1 MAFIVCHHECIKETA
16 DLMGF
21 FVLLSHP
28 PVGKHGFLSSYN
40 GIDNGTETEIQF
52 FRRLF
57 HTVLYPP
64 LDHFHKTACNVVQK
78 KFIGNILF
86 LMI

>member
-1 MAFIVCHHECIKETA
+1 
-16 DLMGF
+16 MGF
-21 FVLLSHP
+21 FALLFRSGGEIW
-28 PVGKHGFLSSYN
+28 VLSSYDR
-40 GIDNGTETEIQF
+40 IDNGTETKIQF
-52 FRRLF
+52 LRRLL

-78 KFIGNILF
+78 KFIGSILF